1 MSCTPLGTFDVQNVS
16 VSIVHMLAV
25 SQLCLMVEYIEGNGT
40 PQYTFVMLACPA
52 IEYVQNTVIYGTE
65 GCINIETFDSNQ
77 TCNLFATD
85 IDALNNIDTTPA
97 VVITFILEPE
107 VMSTSIAQVPS
118 VTSAAGIIK
127 SSLCKIYQRWSI
139 KSFWFSQDHARGC
152 SYTIPLSIGLSV
164 LALTVIGECLTTHAV
179 INF

>member
-1 MSCTPLGTFDVQNVS
+1 MSKICVLYTLGTFDVQNVS
-16 VSIVHMLAV
+16 VSIVHMLTV

-40 PQYTFVMLACPA
+40 PPYTFVMLVCPA
-52 IEYVQNTVIYGTE
+52 IEYVQNAVIYGTE
-65 GCINIETFDSNQ
+65 GCINIETFNSNQ

-127 SSLCKIYQRWSI
+127 SRLSKIYQ
-139 KSFWFSQDHARGC
+139 K
-152 SYTIPLSIGLSV
+152 
-164 LALTVIGECLTTHAV
+164 
-179 INF
+179 IN